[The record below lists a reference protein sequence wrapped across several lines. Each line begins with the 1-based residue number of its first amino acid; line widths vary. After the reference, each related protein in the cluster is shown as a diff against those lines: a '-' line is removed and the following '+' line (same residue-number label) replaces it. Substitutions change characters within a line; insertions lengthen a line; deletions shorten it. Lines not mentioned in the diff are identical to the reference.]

1 MRHHIARSYR
11 KQWLADHYYRFFS
24 NHDGKLAVTTCGDSA
39 AGLIELIEQ
48 CDGDWLAI
56 ELWAADH
63 TAETLII
70 TDASRLASVDVI
82 SRTTAATIAAV
93 AIRASTHIA
102 ASAGWNHLSH
112 ARMGA

>member
-56 ELWAADH
+56 ELWVNH
-63 TAETLII
+63 EVESLII
-70 TDASRLASVDVI
+70 TDAARLASVDVI
-82 SRTTAATIAAV
+82 ARTAAATIAAT
-93 AIRASTHIA
+93 AIKASTRIA
-102 ASAGWNHLSH
+102 ASNGWNHLSH